1 MDKTKLGNFNKF
13 YFFIIFM
20 ITLGISGCTSSGEIY
35 DEKKHKKEDFS
46 ILNTIGAI
54 GAAAVVINEV
64 YSSNNSG
71 SSGYTAT
78 DYDWDWDYQPA
89 NNQWVCRGIT
99 TGQYAELENCANDAV
114 DDDRWP
120 G

>member
-1 MDKTKLGNFNKF
+1 MKT
-13 YFFIIFM
+13 ISIFL
-20 ITLGISGCTSSGEIY
+20 ILSNLIVTGCTSSGEIY

-46 ILNTIGAI
+46 LLNTIGAI

-64 YSSNNSG
+64 YNSSG
-71 SSGYTAT
+71 SSSSYAT
-78 DYDWDWDYQPA
+78 SDTDWDWDYQPA
-89 NNQWVCRGIT
+89 NNQWVCRGIQ
-99 TGQYAELENCANDAV
+99 TGQYAELENCQYDEV